1 MQKKIK
7 KKQQHQQQQQHQ
19 EQSHDYNSDLR
30 ISSPNALTPA
40 LCGTF
45 VQC

>member
-7 KKQQHQQQQQHQ
+7 KKQQQQQQQQ

-30 ISSPNALTPA
+30 IPA
-40 LCGTF
+40 LMP
-45 VQC
+45 